1 MHKTWLDFA
10 LKKMEKAA
18 DRIKDNI
25 PYQSYDGRYRFMNKV
40 AGEEPLWSI
49 GYQLETRERI
59 ESWTNGFWGGILWL
73 LYDKTGKECY
83 KEYASGLER
92 RLDPVLD
99 GFVHISH
106 DAGFMWMHTSGANYK
121 RTGCEDSKLRLL
133 KSASHLAGRF
143 NPAGNFLRAQNPPE
157 RVGWT
162 IIDCMMNLPLL
173 YEASNLTDDPRFK
186 NVAIAHAN
194 TMLRDTVRPD
204 GSCYH
209 IVAYNPCTGERVGEE
224 AGQGYSKDSSW
235 SRGTAWSIYGFALS
249 AMHTGDERYTEAA
262 ERCAKFFMSHLPD
275 DGVPRADLLAP
286 LDDPDC
292 LMDSSA
298 ASIAAAGLI
307 VLEKLTGIS
316 RYRDD
321 AIKLLEALQGT
332 CVADENEEALLLH
345 GNVGYHRP
353 ISKDIPLIYGD
364 FFYLEALCM
373 LDGSNTLFKI

>member
-1 MHKTWLDFA
+1 MYETWLDFA
-10 LKKMEKAA
+10 VKKMEKAA

-25 PYQSYDGRYRFMNKV
+25 PYQSYDGKYRFMNRV
-40 AGEEPLWSI
+40 PGEEPLWSI
-49 GYQLETRERI
+49 GYELMTRERI

-83 KEYASGLER
+83 RQYAEGLER

-106 DAGFMWMHTSGANYK
+106 DAGFMWMHTSNANYT
-121 RTGCEDSKLRLL
+121 RTGSEESKLRIL

-143 NPAGNFLRAQNPPE
+143 NPAGSFIRAQTNPE

-173 YEASNLTDDPRFK
+173 YTASKLTGDPRFA

-194 TMLRDTVRPD
+194 TMLKDTVRAD
-204 GSCYH
+204 GSCFH
-209 IVAYNPCTGERVGEE
+209 IVTYDPVTGVRTGELE
-224 AGQGYSKDSSW
+224 GQGYSKDSAW
-235 SRGTAWSIYGFALS
+235 SRGMGWAIYGFALS
-249 AMHTGDERYTEAA
+249 GMYTGDAKYFDAA
-262 ERCAKFFMSHLPD
+262 ERCAKFFMAHLPP
-275 DGVPRADLLAP
+275 DGTPRADLLAP

-292 LMDSSA
+292 FMDSSA
-298 ASIAAAGLI
+298 ASIAAAGLV
-307 VLEKLTGIS
+307 VLSKLTGKNQ
-316 RYRDD
+316 YRED
-321 AIKLLEALQGT
+321 AIKLLHDLQAT
-332 CVADENEEALLLH
+332 CVADETEEALLLH

-373 LDGSNTLFKI
+373 LDGASTLF

>member
-1 MHKTWLDFA
+1 MYKNWLNNA
-10 LKKMEKAA
+10 LAKMEKAA
-18 DRIKDNI
+18 GRIKDNI
-25 PYQSYDGRYRFMNKV
+25 PYQSYNGRYRFMNKV
-40 AGEEPLWSI
+40 EGEDPLWSI
-49 GYQLETRERI
+49 GYALETRERV

-73 LYDKTGKECY
+73 LYDKCGKDCY
-83 KEYASGLER
+83 KEYAEGLER

-99 GFVHISH
+99 GFVHVSH

-121 RTGCEDSKLRLL
+121 RTGSEASKLRLL

-143 NPAGNFLRAQNPPE
+143 NPAGNFIRAQNPPE

-173 YEASNLTDDPRFK
+173 YTASKLTEDPRFR

-209 IVAYNPCTGERVGEE
+209 IVAYNPNTGERIGEE

-235 SRGTAWSIYGFALS
+235 GRGTAWSIYGFTLS
-249 AMHTGDERYTEAA
+249 AVYTGDARYTDAA
-262 ERCAKFFMSHLPD
+262 KRCADFFMSHLPE

-286 LDDPDC
+286 LSDPDC
-292 LMDSSA
+292 FMDSSA
-298 ASIAAAGLI
+298 ASIAAAGM
-307 VLEKLTGIS
+307 VLLGKFTGETK
-316 RYRDD
+316 YKDY
-321 AIKLLEALQGT
+321 ALKLLESLQNT
-332 CVADENEEALLLH
+332 CVADETEEALLLH
-345 GNVGYHRP
+345 GNVGYHRKF
-353 ISKDIPLIYGD
+353 SQDIPLIYGD

-373 LDGSNTLFKI
+373 LDGSETLFVI